1 MPTDTLEDRVRQL
14 ERLLEV
20 SRNLSATLDLE
31 LLLLLIIDVATELT
45 ASQASS
51 ILLYAKK
58 SRKLQF
64 VASQGSHRESLKQ
77 IHVPLDKSVAGRVF
91 RHGRPL
97 IIQEAE
103 GDPRIFRGVDQAVGF
118 ETRSL
123 LAVPLIFREETIGVL
138 EAVNKLNDQMYNDED
153 MKVLEILATQA
164 AIAIQNAR
172 FMEDS
177 RRAYQELA
185 DLDRM
190 KTDFIA
196 IASHELR
203 TPLGLILGHSTF
215 MREMVDDELKPQLDV
230 IVRSATRLKD
240 IIEDVSKIDTFESG
254 ASRVRKGQI
263 DVKRLVRDV
272 LESYEP
278 TAEEKGISLSSNL
291 PSSEVIVEGEVD
303 KIKTVLNNLVKNALT
318 FTDEGS
324 HVMITAEDA
333 GEWVSISVIDNGIGI
348 PEDERERI
356 FDRFYQV
363 ESHMT
368 RRHGGMGLGLSVAK
382 MMVELHGG
390 SIDVQ
395 SVVGEG
401 SKFTINLPKE
411 IQIPSEE
418 PDLFR

>member
-1 MPTDTLEDRVRQL
+1 MSADTLEDRVRQL

-31 LLLLLIIDVATELT
+31 LLLLLVIDVATELT
-45 ASQASS
+45 TSQASS
-51 ILLYAKK
+51 ILLYDKK

-77 IHVPLDKSVAGRVF
+77 IHVPLEKSVAGRVF
-91 RHGRPL
+91 KHGRPL
-97 IIQEAE
+97 IIQEAA

-263 DVKRLVRDV
+263 NVKRMVRDV
-272 LESYEP
+272 LAAYES
-278 TAEEKGISLSSNL
+278 TAEEKGIALTSNL
-291 PSSEVIVEGEVD
+291 PSGELVVEGEVD
-303 KIKTVLNNLVKNALT
+303 KIKTVLNNLVKNSLT
-318 FTDEGS
+318 FTDEGG

-368 RRHGGMGLGLSVAK
+368 RKHGGMGLGLSVAK

-401 SKFTINLPKE
+401 SKFTVNLPKE
-411 IQIPSEE
+411 IKIPDEE
-418 PDLFR
+418 LDLFR

>member
-1 MPTDTLEDRVRQL
+1 
-14 ERLLEV
+14 
-20 SRNLSATLDLE
+20 LDLE
-31 LLLLLIIDVATELT
+31 LLLLLVIDVATELT
-45 ASQASS
+45 TSQASS
-51 ILLYAKK
+51 ILLYDKK

-64 VASQGSHRESLKQ
+64 VASQGAHRESLKQ
-77 IHVPLDKSVAGRVF
+77 IQVPLDKSVAGRVF
-91 RHGRPL
+91 KHGRPL
-97 IIQEAE
+97 IIQEAA
-103 GDPRIFRGVDQAVGF
+103 GDPRVFRGVDQAVGF
-118 ETRSL
+118 ETHSM

-138 EAVNKLNDQMYNDED
+138 EAVNKLSDQMYTDED

-254 ASRVRKGQI
+254 ASRVRKGEI
-263 DVKRLVRDV
+263 DVKRMVREV
-272 LESYEP
+272 LEAFES
-278 TAEEKGISLSSNL
+278 TAEEKGIALTSNL
-291 PSSEVIVEGEVD
+291 PGNQIVVEGEVD
-303 KIKTVLNNLVKNALT
+303 KIKTVLNNLVKNSLT
-318 FTDEGS
+318 FTDEGG
-324 HVMITAEDA
+324 HVMLTAEDA
-333 GEWVSISVIDNGIGI
+333 GEWVQISIIDNGIGI

-368 RRHGGMGLGLSVAK
+368 RKHGGMGLGLSVAK

-390 SIDVQ
+390 SIEVQ

-401 SKFTINLPKE
+401 SKFTVNLPKE
-411 IQIPSEE
+411 IKIPDEE
-418 PDLFR
+418 PELFR

>member
-1 MPTDTLEDRVRQL
+1 MSADTLEDRVRQL

-31 LLLLLIIDVATELT
+31 LLLLLVIDVATELT
-45 ASQASS
+45 TSQASS
-51 ILLYAKK
+51 ILLYDKK

-77 IHVPLDKSVAGRVF
+77 IHVPLEKSVAGRVF
-91 RHGRPL
+91 KHGRPL
-97 IIQEAE
+97 IIQEAA

-263 DVKRLVRDV
+263 NVKRMVRDV
-272 LESYEP
+272 LAAYES
-278 TAEEKGISLSSNL
+278 TAEEKGIALTSNL
-291 PSSEVIVEGEVD
+291 PSGELVVEGEVD
-303 KIKTVLNNLVKNALT
+303 KIKTVLNNLVKNSLT
-318 FTDEGS
+318 FTDEGG

-368 RRHGGMGLGLSVAK
+368 RKHGGMGLGLSVAK

-401 SKFTINLPKE
+401 SKFTVNLPKE
-411 IQIPSEE
+411 IKIPDEE